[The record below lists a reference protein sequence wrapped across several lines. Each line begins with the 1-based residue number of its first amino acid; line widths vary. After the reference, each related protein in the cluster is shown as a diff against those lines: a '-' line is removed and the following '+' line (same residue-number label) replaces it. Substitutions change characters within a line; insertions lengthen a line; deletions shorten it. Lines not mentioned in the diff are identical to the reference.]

1 MPSSSSSSSSLTP
14 TLIALLILSTFVAIA
29 VGLYFSPYKD
39 DIRNFVL
46 EKYFKAEAKAEEKAL
61 EKAGATKAEGFL
73 KDRLKKNPVMGSEE
87 LEGVQAGLG
96 EEAKSEGLGGKIG
109 KAFD

>member
-1 MPSSSSSSSSLTP
+1 M
-14 TLIALLILSTFVAIA
+14 
-29 VGLYFSPYKD
+29 
-39 DIRNFVL
+39 
-46 EKYFKAEAKAEEKAL
+46 
-61 EKAGATKAEGFL
+61 
-73 KDRLKKNPVMGSEE
+73 KKNPVMGSEE